1 MIVRQPHGVRG
12 EIGFHMCSNGNKQRV
27 LFICTHNSAR
37 SQMAEGFLRELY
49 GNNFDA
55 YSAGT
60 HPSRVNPYAIEVM
73 KEKNIDLSHHTSKSI
88 DQFRDMEFD
97 CVITVCAGAR
107 ETCPVFPNGKKIL
120 HKRFEDPTQ
129 GTGDEEAKRALFRR
143 VRDEINNWV
152 VQTFGNRDV

>member
-1 MIVRQPHGVRG
+1 MSSS
-12 EIGFHMCSNGNKQRV
+12 ENKQSV

-49 GNNFDA
+49 GNTYDA
-55 YSAGT
+55 FSAGT

-73 KEKNIDLSHHTSKSI
+73 KEKNIDISHHTAKSI
-88 DQFRDMEFD
+88 DQFREMEFD
-97 CVITVCAGAR
+97 YVITVCDGAR
-107 ETCPVFPNGKKIL
+107 ETCPVFPNGKECL

-129 GTGDEEAKRALFRR
+129 GRGDEEAKRTLFRR

>member
-1 MIVRQPHGVRG
+1 
-12 EIGFHMCSNGNKQRV
+12 
-27 LFICTHNSAR
+27 
-37 SQMAEGFLRELY
+37 MAEGFLRELY

-97 CVITVCAGAR
+97 YVITVCDGAR
-107 ETCPVFPNGKKIL
+107 ETCPYFPMVKSSCISDLKIL
-120 HKRFEDPTQ
+120 L
-129 GTGDEEAKRALFRR
+129 RAQETRKQSGPFS
-143 VRDEINNWV
+143 
-152 VQTFGNRDV
+152 DVSGMR